1 MARYKVGDK
10 VRLIDNFVLYKEYFM
25 RDRSNNPGYTITVK
39 WTLEERMKLAGK
51 IVTISQVGD
60 YYLIKED
67 ENRRHWSD
75 DMFVG
80 TAKCFVCRSLL

>member
-25 RDRSNNPGYTITVK
+25 RDRYNNPGYTITVK
-39 WTLEERMKLAGK
+39 WSLEDRMKLAGK

-60 YYLIKED
+60 FYLIKED

-80 TAKCFVCRSLL
+80 AAKCFVCRSLL

>member
-10 VRLIDNFVLYKEYFM
+10 VRLIDNFVQYEEYHM
-25 RDRSNNPGYTITVK
+25 RDRNNNPGYTITVK
-39 WTLEERMKLAGK
+39 WSLEERMKLVGK

-60 YYLIKED
+60 YYRIKED
-67 ENRRHWSD
+67 NYRKHWTD

-80 TAKCFVCRSLL
+80 AAKCFVCRSLL